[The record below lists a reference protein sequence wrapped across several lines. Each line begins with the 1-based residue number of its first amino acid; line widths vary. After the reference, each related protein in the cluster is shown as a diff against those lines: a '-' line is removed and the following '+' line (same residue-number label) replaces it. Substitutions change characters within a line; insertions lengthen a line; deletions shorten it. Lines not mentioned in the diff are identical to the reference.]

1 MGLNMLVA
9 TILTHQ
15 RIRFDVTVKSAVGTR
30 KYFTTAA
37 SSFEAW
43 EKAAAYC
50 GDLACAIS
58 VMAPSAQ

>member
-1 MGLNMLVA
+1 MS
-9 TILTHQ
+9 LTTVITQ
-15 RIRFDVTVKSAVGTR
+15 TCIRFDVTVKSAVGTR

-58 VMAPSAQ
+58 VMAPSAK